1 METNKTSEI
10 EVLFAEGN
18 SVLRSAF
25 QIAARHGED
34 TNWAAFRNCVEAVLK
49 NQHETINEIRARRPE
64 LPL

>member
-1 METNKTSEI
+1 MRTDKTSEM

-25 QIAARHGED
+25 QIAERHGED
-34 TNWAAFRNCVEAVLK
+34 TNWTAFRNRVDAVLK
-49 NQHETINEIRARRPE
+49 NQHETINEIRKRRPD